1 MSAFTTRDRF
11 QNEVFKLLAEAR
23 DRCREQ
29 LEHNHPQD
37 MTAYIRGQVWA
48 LRQMEDIMEQA
59 QENIDKRN
67 S

>member
-1 MSAFTTRDRF
+1 MAVFTTRDRF
-11 QNEVFKLLAEAR
+11 QNEVLKLLHEAR
-23 DRCREQ
+23 ERCRDQ

-37 MTAYIRGQVWA
+37 MVAYLRGQVAA